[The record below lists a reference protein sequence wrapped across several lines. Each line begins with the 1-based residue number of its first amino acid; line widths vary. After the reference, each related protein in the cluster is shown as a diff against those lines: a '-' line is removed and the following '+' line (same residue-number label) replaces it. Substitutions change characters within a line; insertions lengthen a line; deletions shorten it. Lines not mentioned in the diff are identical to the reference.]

1 LLARPDQVRLM
12 GDEPMRT
19 ALEQLALLQRQLQGT
34 PAAAAG
40 ADIRLVAGDQVL
52 VSRNMV
58 RNPALDR
65 GGKTSTYVP
74 GRDGYQVYVAC
85 RPAEAHD
92 ALAAV
97 SQRMT
102 GPSGGP
108 VAWDG
113 RTMRLRL
120 GPADT
125 SRDWLLGNSRGEVV
139 TVHAAVG
146 SPSVLGEVNAILSD
160 VEAVLLT

>member
-1 LLARPDQVRLM
+1 M

-19 ALEQLALLQRQLQGT
+19 APERMALLHRRLQGS
-34 PAAAAG
+34 PAGTSG
-40 ADIRLVAGDQVL
+40 ADVRLISGDQVL

-58 RNPALDR
+58 RNPALER

-74 GRDGYQVYVAC
+74 GPGGYQVYVAC
-85 RPAEAHD
+85 RPGEAHD
-92 ALAAV
+92 AMAAV

-102 GPSGGP
+102 GPGGP

-139 TVHAAVG
+139 TVHASVG
-146 SPSVLGEVNAILSD
+146 SPSVLGEVNAILCD